1 MKNIMNINSN
11 SSIFRFITAQTI
23 SLLGSSIVQYA
34 IVWHI
39 TLSTSSGMML
49 TISTIC
55 GFAPQILISLFGG
68 AMLDRYDRK
77 KIIMLADAM
86 IALSTLI
93 LAGIFLL
100 GHKSTYLLFAV
111 LAIRSAGTGI
121 QAPAV
126 QSVIPQITQKDK
138 LMRVNGIYSTVTS
151 ITMFLSPAISGAILS
166 MLTLEA
172 TLLID
177 VATAAIG
184 IALTSAV
191 AIPTVHM
198 RSGVGKDGSP
208 KPSVLAEIK
217 AGFAYLKGNDFVK
230 TLLVFQIVIL
240 FLISPSAF
248 LTPLMVSREFGAEV
262 WRLTASEMTY
272 SIGTI
277 LGGLLIASWGG
288 FKNKM
293 TTTVTAGFLYGI
305 CMIGLGAAPMFL
317 LYLMVNTIIGVTS
330 PCYSSPITVSIQERV
345 DASMHGR
352 VFSFVQLAGSCALPL
367 GMAVFGPL
375 SDYIPVQYLLILCG
389 SLVITATLFMLLK
402 QRFNRA

>member
-1 MKNIMNINSN
+1 MKNIMNINS

-100 GHKSTYLLFAV
+100 GHKSVYLLFAV

-198 RSGVGKDGSP
+198 RSGVGKDGSL

-277 LGGLLIASWGG
+277 VGGFLIASWGG

-305 CMIGLGAAPMFL
+305 CMIGLAAAQMFL

-352 VFSFVQLAGSCALPL
+352 VFSFMQLAGSCALPL